1 MTAREY
7 FSQAYQIDKRID
19 CKIEQ
24 VAKLRE
30 LAAKATSTLS
40 DLPGSATR
48 NTHRMEDIIVKMIA
62 LENEINDDIDHLVDL
77 KRNITRLIKSVDN
90 IEYQRILELRYLCL
104 KSWRQISDDMGYSKT
119 HIFRLHSEILDSI
132 SIPDTMVI
140 PE

>member
-1 MTAREY
+1 MSAGQGGGR
-7 FSQAYQIDKRID
+7 RH

-24 VAKLRE
+24 VARLRE

-104 KSWRQISDDMGYSKT
+104 KSWKEIGEDLGYSKT
-119 HIFRLHSEILDSI
+119 HVFRLHAEILESL
-132 SIPDTMVI
+132 SIPDSTIVK
-140 PE
+140 

>member
-1 MTAREY
+1 MKQ
-7 FSQAYQIDKRID
+7 FLSQAYQIDKRID

-24 VAKLRE
+24 VARLRE

-104 KSWRQISDDMGYSKT
+104 KSWKEIGEDLGYSKT
-119 HIFRLHSEILDSI
+119 HVFRLHAEILESL
-132 SIPDTMVI
+132 SIPDSTIVK
-140 PE
+140 

>member
-1 MTAREY
+1 MTAKEY
-7 FSQAYQIDKRID
+7 FRQAYQIDKRID

-24 VAKLRE
+24 VARLRE

-62 LENEINDDIDHLVDL
+62 LENEINDDIDYLVDL

-104 KSWRQISDDMGYSKT
+104 KSWKEIGEDLGYSKT
-119 HIFRLHSEILDSI
+119 HVFRLHAEILESL
-132 SIPDTMVI
+132 SIPDSTIVK
-140 PE
+140 

>member
-1 MTAREY
+1 MTAKEY

-24 VAKLRE
+24 VARIRE

-104 KSWRQISDDMGYSKT
+104 KSWKEIGEDLGYSKT
-119 HIFRLHSEILDSI
+119 HVFRLHAEILESL
-132 SIPDTMVI
+132 SIPDSTIVK
-140 PE
+140 